1 MEEQNHRVLTGN
13 RLIYL
18 DALRGFAII
27 LVVVGHLIQYNYQS
41 ALDDPIFNAI
51 YSFHM
56 PLFFFISGASCSL
69 SVHGINSVKGCV
81 REIWRKFQI
90 LIIPSL
96 SWGIIMSFLNGEPLT
111 SALYAHWFLYTL
123 FVIFVLWYLKEG
135 LNQFSMFFEIIFYIA
150 IVLLFLLD
158 IKRIPLMYLSMFC
171 MGYYVQKYQIA
182 KSSSWLCFLFFV
194 LFVIGVPYFHYGDTN
209 LGDPNRVW
217 VQFPVSIVGSLGF
230 YMLFYRLQLWYAKGL
245 KILALI
251 GCCTLG
257 IYLVHFL
264 FLQIQTIAE
273 IQSACCIP
281 VQFILL
287 MAIASIISVVCI
299 VIEKVIIVMPVASL
313 LFYGKRDN

>member
-1 MEEQNHRVLTGN
+1 MCVGIKESAMKA
-13 RLIYL
+13 YL
-18 DALRGFAII
+18 L
-27 LVVVGHLIQYNYQS
+27 N
-41 ALDDPIFNAI
+41 NE
-51 YSFHM
+51 SF
-56 PLFFFISGASCSL
+56 
-69 SVHGINSVKGCV
+69 
-81 REIWRKFQI
+81 
-90 LIIPSL
+90 
-96 SWGIIMSFLNGEPLT
+96 
-111 SALYAHWFLYTL
+111 
-123 FVIFVLWYLKEG
+123 
-135 LNQFSMFFEIIFYIA
+135 
-150 IVLLFLLD
+150 
-158 IKRIPLMYLSMFC
+158 
-171 MGYYVQKYQIA
+171 
-182 KSSSWLCFLFFV
+182 
-194 LFVIGVPYFHYGDTN
+194 

>member
-1 MEEQNHRVLTGN
+1 MEGKLHKEE
-13 RLIYL
+13 RLVYL

-69 SVHGINSVKGCV
+69 SGHGINSVKGFV
-81 REIWRKFQI
+81 RKVWKKFQL

-96 SWGIIMSFLNGEPLT
+96 SWGLIMSFLNGEPLT

-123 FVIFVLWYLKEG
+123 FAVFVIWYFKEG
-135 LNQFSMFFEIIFYIA
+135 LNQFSRLFEIIFYIA

-158 IKRIPLMYLSMFC
+158 IKRIPLMYLSVFC

-194 LFVIGVPYFHYGDTN
+194 FFVIGVPYFHYGDTTI
-209 LGDPNRVW
+209 GDPNRVW
-217 VQFPVSIVGSLGF
+217 VQFPVSIAGSLGF
-230 YMLFYRLQLWYAKGL
+230 YKLFYELQLKYGKRLQK
-245 KILALI
+245 LAMI

-257 IYLVHFL
+257 IYLTHFL
-264 FLQIQTIAE
+264 FLHIKIIE
-273 IQSACCIP
+273 GIQSACCIP

-287 MAIASIISVVCI
+287 VAIASIISVVCI
-299 VIEKVIIVMPVASL
+299 VIEKVITVMPVASF
-313 LFYGKRDN
+313 LFYGKRHN

>member
-18 DALRGFAII
+18 DSLRGFAIL

-96 SWGIIMSFLNGEPLT
+96 SWGIIMSFLNGGTIE

-135 LNQFSMFFEIIFYIA
+135 LNQFYRFFEIIFYIA

>member
-1 MEEQNHRVLTGN
+1 
-13 RLIYL
+13 
-18 DALRGFAII
+18 
-27 LVVVGHLIQYNYQS
+27 
-41 ALDDPIFNAI
+41 
-51 YSFHM
+51 
-56 PLFFFISGASCSL
+56 
-69 SVHGINSVKGCV
+69 
-81 REIWRKFQI
+81 
-90 LIIPSL
+90 
-96 SWGIIMSFLNGEPLT
+96 
-111 SALYAHWFLYTL
+111 
-123 FVIFVLWYLKEG
+123 
-135 LNQFSMFFEIIFYIA
+135 MFFEIIFYVA

-171 MGYYVQKYQIA
+171 MGYYVQKFQIA

-194 LFVIGVPYFHYGDTN
+194 LFAIGVPYFHYGDTTI
-209 LGDPNRVW
+209 GDSNRVW

-230 YMLFYRLQLWYAKGL
+230 YMIFYRLQLWYAKGL

-264 FLQIQTIAE
+264 FLQNKIIEE

-287 MAIASIISVVCI
+287 MAIASVISVVCI

-313 LFYGKRDN
+313 LFYGKRDNWEK